1 MEGGAMKRIHILV
14 LLLIMVGAGLL
25 SSCQKSE
32 SGSGADTNIHISW
45 TFSNINNN
53 GEFYTDSN
61 GALHFF
67 DFTSMKEAYVC
78 AKPNCTHNESSDC
91 TALGMRNHPTIVDG
105 NIWFFQEEM
114 TFNDDRTPVPNTILY
129 KAGLDGSGRIKVS
142 TLEGYR
148 LSHFDTA
155 MVVGEDIYFVAVKP
169 EFDLESYSKT
179 GFTTGILF
187 GCSLKT
193 GKFTD
198 YGEVFAGYSANANI
212 GGIYNDTLYLD
223 VSYMEE
229 KVGLEMFDV
238 EHFEELQKM
247 FSRKSFKFNL
257 EAKTLED
264 SDMPSP
270 PKRIGGGYYIFM
282 DGANTVAVDSNG
294 KRTVYENL
302 DSSDC
307 SIVNGYLFTRYDE
320 RKAVE
325 LSSGKIY
332 ELNKGVCG
340 DAAEVIYYIDGQY
353 IMKNEHKYANVD
365 KSDLIGD
372 EIA

>member
-1 MEGGAMKRIHILV
+1 MEDKTMKRRYILV
-14 LLLIMVGAGLL
+14 LLMIIAGAVLL
-25 SSCQKSE
+25 SSCQKPE
-32 SGSGADTNIHISW
+32 SGGNSDANIHISW

-61 GALHFF
+61 SALHFF

-78 AKPNCTHNESSDC
+78 AKPNCTHNENSDC
-91 TALGMRNHPTIVDG
+91 TALGMKNHPTIVNG

-148 LSHFDTA
+148 FSHFDTA

-169 EFDLESYSKT
+169 EFDLESYSET
-179 GFTTGILF
+179 GFTTGRLF
-187 GCSLKT
+187 GCNLKT

-212 GGIYNDTLYLD
+212 GGVYNDAIYL
-223 VSYMEE
+223 SANYMDE

-247 FSRKSFKFNL
+247 YIRKYYKFNL

-264 SDMPSP
+264 SDMPEP
-270 PKRIGGGYYIFM
+270 PKRIGGGYYIYM
-282 DGANTVAVDSNG
+282 DGENTIAVDSNG
-294 KRTVYENL
+294 KKTVYENL

-320 RKAVE
+320 RKAAE

-332 ELNKGVCG
+332 ELNIGVLG
-340 DAAEVIYYIDGQY
+340 NSAEVIYYIDGQY
-353 IMKNEHKYANVD
+353 ILKNEHKYANVEG
-365 KSDLIGD
+365 SDLIGAK
-372 EIA
+372 IN

>member
-1 MEGGAMKRIHILV
+1 MKRTRIIV
-14 LLLIMVGAGLL
+14 LLMVIVGAVLL
-25 SSCQKSE
+25 SSCQKS
-32 SGSGADTNIHISW
+32 GSDSDADTDLHISW

-61 GALHFF
+61 SALHFF
-67 DFTSMKEAYVC
+67 DFTSMKEVYVC
-78 AKPNCTHNESSDC
+78 AKPNCTHNENSDC
-91 TALGMRNHPTIVDG
+91 TALGMKNHPTIVG
-105 NIWFFQEEM
+105 ENIWFFQDEM
-114 TFNDDRTPVPNTILY
+114 TFDDNRVPKPNTNLF
-129 KAGLDGSGRIKVS
+129 KAGLDGSGRVKVS

-169 EFDLESYSKT
+169 KFDLKSYSET
-179 GFTTGILF
+179 GFTTGRLF
-187 GCSLKT
+187 GCNLKT

-198 YGEVFAGYSANANI
+198 YGEAFAGYSANANI
-212 GGIYNDTLYLD
+212 SGIYNDALYLD

-247 FSRKSFKFNL
+247 YSRKSFKFNL

-264 SDMPSP
+264 SDMPEP
-270 PKRIGGGYYIFM
+270 PKRIGGGYYIYM
-282 DGANTVAVDSNG
+282 DGVNTIAIDSNG
-294 KRTVYENL
+294 QKTVYENL

-307 SIVNGYLFTRYDE
+307 SIVNGYLFTRFDE

-332 ELNKGVCG
+332 ELNKGVLG
-340 DAAEVIYYIDGQY
+340 DTAEVIYYIDGRY
-353 IMKNEHKYANVD
+353 ILKNEHKYSNVEGP
-365 KSDLIGD
+365 DLIGAK
-372 EIA
+372 IN